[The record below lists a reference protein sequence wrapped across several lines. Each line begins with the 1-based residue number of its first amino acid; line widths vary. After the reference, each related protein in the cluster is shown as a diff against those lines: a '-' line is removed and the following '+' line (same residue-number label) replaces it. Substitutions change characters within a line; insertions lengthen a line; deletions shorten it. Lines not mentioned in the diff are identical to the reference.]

1 MDEVIVVTG
10 GSGGIG
16 AAAARALA
24 APDRAFVVHFA
35 GNEAKADAVA
45 QSLVGRGAAAITA
58 RADMSEPSDVV
69 RLFDTAV
76 EQFGKV
82 TGAIASA
89 GTDSPKC
96 GLEEIDDDEIFRVLA
111 LNSAGVILTCRE
123 AVRRMPTEGN
133 RAIVNVSSWAAA
145 TGGRPGKSLYA
156 ASKGAVDVFTQG
168 IARELAPRG
177 IRVNAVRPGMTET
190 EMIRPA
196 TDTPEKV
203 VAAKA
208 TIPLGRFAS
217 SEEIGDV
224 IAFLMSDK
232 ASFVTGAV
240 VDVAGG
246 GFVI

>member
-1 MDEVIVVTG
+1 MREVIVVTG

-16 AAAARALA
+16 AAAARAMA
-24 APDRAFVVHFA
+24 GPETAFVVHYA
-35 GNEAKADAVA
+35 GNAAKAEEVVRSLEARQAEAVA
-45 QSLVGRGAAAITA
+45 VQGDLA
-58 RADMSEPSDVV
+58 RPADVV
-69 RLFDTAV
+69 RLFDAAV
-76 EQFGKV
+76 ERFGKV
-82 TGAIASA
+82 TGAVASA

-96 GLEEIDDDEIFRVLA
+96 AMEEIDDDEILRVLT

-123 AVRRMPTEGN
+123 AVRRMPSEGN

-145 TGGRPGKSLYA
+145 NGGRPGKSLYA

-190 EMIRPA
+190 EMIKPA
-196 TDTPEKV
+196 TDTPDK
-203 VAAKA
+203 VAAARA
-208 TIPLGRFAS
+208 TIPLGRFAT
-217 SEEIGDV
+217 GDEVGEV
-224 IAFLMSDK
+224 IAFLMSSK
-232 ASFVTGAV
+232 AGFVTGAV